1 MWRILTVDDEPDVR
15 AIIAATLRSKFEVF
29 EAKDGLDALE
39 KIKRVE
45 PDFVIMDVMMPLMDG
60 FQACEAIRKDPVFN
74 KLPVLFLT
82 ALGAKDD
89 IKKGYSVGANL
100 YLTKPFDPMRLLKN
114 IEVFFETTPPERS
127 KKRYSMEELVQA
139 EREGRLPSAPGGV
152 EFEHGPASRETVMEG
167 VRRATP
173 SQETWKM
180 ATPQQAATPA
190 PSDHPRALPRVLA
203 VDDEQSILDVMRL
216 TLDGIVEF
224 TWANDGIEA
233 IEKLVKYQPDI
244 LIIDVMLPKMS
255 GYTLCQSL
263 RANAAFAQIP
273 ILVCS
278 AKGGDRDIHYA
289 RRMGANDYL
298 VKPFQA
304 DELIQKMKD
313 LQRTPGFRIR
323 AKNLSIEQINA
334 MQAPRNKEV
343 DVFSGE
349 EEVRKAETGPGAQK
363 TGQNSTRAIGEFLK
377 KEGGKD
383 AFDQTSDSTK
393 GKEEKKRTRLLFGF
407 GKGPGES

>member
-29 EAKDGLDALE
+29 EATDGLDALE

-114 IEVFFETTPPERS
+114 IEVFFETTPPNRT
-127 KKRYSMEELVQA
+127 KKRYTQEELVQA
-139 EREGRLPSAPGGV
+139 EKEGRLPSAPGAV
-152 EFEHGPASRETVMEG
+152 DFEHGPASRETVMEG
-167 VRRATP
+167 VRRANPT
-173 SQETWKM
+173 QETWKM
-180 ATPQQAATPA
+180 ATPTSGEPA

-203 VDDEQSILDVMRL
+203 VDDEQAIVDVMRL

-233 IEKLVKYQPDI
+233 IEKLVKYQPDL

-278 AKGGDRDIHYA
+278 AKGGERDIHYA

-323 AKNLSIEQINA
+323 AKNLSIEQINS
-334 MQAPRNKEV
+334 MLVPKNKEV
-343 DVFSGE
+343 DIFSGE
-349 EEVRKAETGPGAQK
+349 EEVRKADTGPGNQK

-377 KEGGKD
+377 KEGTKD

-393 GKEEKKRTRLLFGF
+393 GEKEKKRTRLLFGF

>member
-60 FQACEAIRKDPVFN
+60 FQSCESIRKDPVYHS
-74 KLPVLFLT
+74 LPVLFLT
-82 ALGAKDD
+82 ALGTKDD

-114 IEVFFETTPPERS
+114 VEVFFDTTPPPKT
-127 KKRYSMEELVQA
+127 KKRHTYEELVAA
-139 EREGRLPSAPGGV
+139 EKSGKMPVAPGAADFAPDSGN
-152 EFEHGPASRETVMEG
+152 RETVVEG

-180 ATPQQAATPA
+180 APL
-190 PSDHPRALPRVLA
+190 PSGTSGPTGDSSRSLPRILA
-203 VDDEQSILDVMRL
+203 VDDDNSILDVMRM
-216 TLDGIVEF
+216 TLEGIVEF

-233 IEKLVKYQPDI
+233 IEKLVKFQPDI

-263 RANAAFAQIP
+263 RSNAAFSSLP

-278 AKGGDRDIHYA
+278 AKGGERDISYA

-298 VKPFQA
+298 VKPFPPDA
-304 DELIQKMKD
+304 LIQKIND
-313 LQRTPGFRIR
+313 LRAIPGFRVRTKTLSMDEVETILGPR
-323 AKNLSIEQINA
+323 KQENL
-334 MQAPRNKEV
+334 
-343 DVFSGE
+343 DVFEADEDARHTEGSLSHDSQRTGK
-349 EEVRKAETGPGAQK
+349 KAM
-363 TGQNSTRAIGEFLK
+363 SDFLK
-377 KEGGKD
+377 KEGQKE
-383 AFDQTSDSTK
+383 AFDKTDPK
-393 GKEEKKRTRLLFGF
+393 AGEKKRTRLLFGF
-407 GKGPGES
+407 GKNTEE